1 MRSRDLGPWPCS
13 VMCEDSLGRLEL
25 LDPFAEAGEEELAP
39 VVDVPQ
45 LVEAADEEVLHPQE
59 DGTIDVPR

>member
-1 MRSRDLGPWPCS
+1 
-13 VMCEDSLGRLEL
+13 MCEDSLGRLEL